1 MKMIMKNRKY
11 VKNIYIIYILIY
23 MSIIIIIY
31 LFNVDKIV
39 KIV

>member
-31 LFNVDKIV
+31 LFNVGKIV